1 MKLLELK
8 GVYKYYPKFTLT
20 NVSFSVEAGSIT
32 GFIGRNG
39 AGKTTTLKGIMNL
52 LHFDSG
58 VVTVFGRNFKD
69 NELENRQRISF
80 SLSDLTYFPQQ
91 KIKNLT
97 AVTKRFYREWDDEIY
112 GKLCKKF
119 DLDPDKKVSEL
130 SSGMKVKYN
139 LAVALSHN
147 ARLLIFD
154 EPTSGLDPISR
165 DEILDVFKS
174 LVSGGE
180 RAILF
185 STHITSDLEKCADS
199 IVYIKKGEI
208 VASEKKE
215 DFTGGYR
222 LVSGDKGDFYG
233 IKDCAIYH
241 KTENG
246 RFSALFKKDDAV
258 NLGGKYEI
266 SIPDLET
273 VMVYN
278 ERRDEDE
285 EFDL

>member
-1 MKLLELK
+1 MELLRLE

-58 VVTVFGRNFKD
+58 VVSVFGRDFKD
-69 NELENRQRISF
+69 NELENRQYMSF

-97 AVTKRFYREWDDEIY
+97 KVTKRFYREWSDEIY

-119 DLDPDKKVSEL
+119 DLDPDKRVSEL

-165 DEILDVFKS
+165 DEILDIFKS
-174 LVSGGE
+174 LVAGGE

-222 LVSGDKGDFYG
+222 LVSGDNGDFG
-233 IKDCAIYH
+233 AIKDRAIYH

-246 RFSALFKKDDAV
+246 RFSALVKKDDAAD
-258 NLGGKYEI
+258 LGGKYGI

>member
-1 MKLLELK
+1 MKLLELER
-8 GVYKYYPKFTLT
+8 VYKYYPKFTL
-20 NVSFSVEAGSIT
+20 NGVSFSVEAGSIT

-39 AGKTTTLKGIMNL
+39 AGKTTTLKGIMDL

-58 VVTVFGRNFKD
+58 KVKVFGHDFKED
-69 NELENRQRISF
+69 ELENRQHMSF

-97 AVTKRFYREWDDEIY
+97 DVTKRFYKEWDDEKY
-112 GKLCKKF
+112 NKLCKMF
-119 DLDPDKKVSEL
+119 NLDQEKKVSEL

-139 LAVALSHN
+139 LAIALSHN
-147 ARLLIFD
+147 AKLLIFD

-165 DEILDVFKS
+165 DEILDIFKS
-174 LVSGGE
+174 LVAGGE

-208 VASEKKE
+208 VANEKKE
-215 DFTGGYR
+215 DFIGGYR
-222 LVSGDKGDFYG
+222 LVSGEKADFDK
-233 IKDCAIYH
+233 IKDLAIFH

-246 RFSALFKKDDAV
+246 KFSALLKKEDAEKI
-258 NLGGKYEI
+258 GDKYDI
-266 SIPDLET
+266 TIPDLET

-278 ERRDEDE
+278 ERGDENE
-285 EFDL
+285 EFTL